1 MNLDENIQKILALL
15 IKKWKLILIL
25 ALIGTLLAYFYTA
38 NFTTLTY
45 SSSVEFLSY
54 SQESQKELSD
64 STVAA
69 QTASNTSKMNY
80 AMKMLN
86 TYIELFKTNEFNKSV
101 ADSLNKQYNTSYS
114 ASQIKNAVT
123 YNAVEDTAMFTVTVT
138 TTNTDMSYQIANQLE
153 KSIPQKMKA
162 TNNGLVR
169 ASVEDPAIKASTSES
184 LGYAKKMLIGFLAG
198 VVLAVAFIILR
209 DLLDVRIKSS
219 DELTERY
226 GIPVLGTIPEFDIKA
241 GNVQKTKTVTET
253 KKRGE

>member
-1 MNLDENIQKILALL
+1 MNLDANIQKILALL
-15 IKKWKLILIL
+15 FKKWKLIIIL
-25 ALIGTLLAYFYTA
+25 AAIGALLAYFYTA

-80 AMKMLN
+80 AMKMLS

-114 ASQIKNAVT
+114 ASQIKSAISYST
-123 YNAVEDTAMFTVTVT
+123 VEETAMFTVTVT
-138 TTNTDMSYQIANQLE
+138 TTNADMSYQIANQLE

-162 TNNGLVR
+162 TNNGLVL
-169 ASVEDPAIKASTSES
+169 ASVEDPAIKASASES
-184 LGYAKKMLIGFLAG
+184 LGYAKKILIGSLAG
-198 VVLAVAFIILR
+198 AVLAVAFIILR
-209 DLLDVRIKSS
+209 DLLDVRIKNS

-241 GNVQKTKTVTET
+241 GSMQKAKTMTAKSE
-253 KKRGE
+253 RGE